1 MELVSSKDL
10 VKASKTLQILGG
22 ERLARILFSVLKLD
36 LVNKTY
42 SSNIHLPPQLFT
54 DKILED
60 ISIKYKVPETDL
72 DNIPK
77 EGSFITI
84 SNHAYGGIDGLILIS
99 MITKQRP
106 DYKVLV
112 NFLLTQIAPLQNYFI
127 GVNPFETH
135 KDVKSSFGGLKDA
148 ITHLSGGRPMG
159 FFPAGEVSSY
169 KLSHHSIT
177 DREWQHS
184 MLKFIKK
191 AGVPVVPVYFT
202 GHNSILFN
210 ILGFI
215 HPVLRTVKLP
225 SEIFNK
231 EGKEIG
237 IRIGTPVTVDEQKEF
252 KDIAD
257 YGRFLRMKTYVL
269 GLTEESRK
277 KNNYQIIIHSP
288 EPLIDQVPD
297 EHILKEIDQ
306 IGVEHLL
313 FRIKE
318 NLVFCVPSLKIPHI
332 LKELGRRR
340 EKTYREVGEGTN
352 KSLDTDQYDPYFEQ
366 LFIWDQSEKQ
376 LVGGY
381 RVGKGN
387 HILTN
392 YGLKGFY
399 ITSLFRINRKFSPIL
414 NVSLEL
420 GRSFIIKEYQKKP
433 LSLFLLWKGILYLLL
448 KNPNYRYLIGPVSI
462 SNEFRTF
469 SKTLC
474 VEFLK
479 ANYFNS
485 EFAGYIRARNPF
497 VEKPGRIIEKDLF
510 LRYTEKDVG
519 RLDSFINDFDRKY
532 KTPVLLKKYLSVN
545 AEVLGFNVDPLFNNC
560 LDALMILDLFEVPF
574 STIEGLAKEFHDQS
588 LLERFRK

>member
-10 VKASKTLQILGG
+10 VKASTTLQIFGR
-22 ERLARILFSVLKLD
+22 ERLAKVLFRILKLD
-36 LVNKTY
+36 LVNKLY
-42 SSNIHLPPQLFT
+42 SSNIHLPSHLFP

-60 ISIKYKVPETDL
+60 IKVTYTVPEGDSN
-72 DNIPK
+72 NIPP

-99 MITKQRP
+99 LITKQRP

-112 NFLLTQIAPLQNYFI
+112 NFLLTQITPLQQYFI

-148 ITHLSGGRPMG
+148 ITHLSSGRPMG

-169 KLSHHSIT
+169 KLKHNAIT

-191 AGVPVVPVYFT
+191 AEVPIVPVYFS
-202 GHNSILFN
+202 GHNSIQFN

-237 IRIGTPVTVDEQKEF
+237 IRIGTPITVDEQKEF

-269 GLTEESRK
+269 GLTEK
-277 KNNYQIIIHSP
+277 KNKNNYQIIVHSP
-288 EPLIDQVPD
+288 EHLIEPVPD
-297 EHILKEIDQ
+297 ELIMKEIGQ
-306 IGVEHLL
+306 IGTEHLL
-313 FRIKE
+313 FTIKE
-318 NLVFCVPSLKIPHI
+318 NFVFCVPSVRIPHV
-332 LKELGRRR
+332 LRELGRRR

-352 KSLDTDQYDPYFEQ
+352 KSLDTDRYDPYFEQ
-366 LFIWDQSEKQ
+366 LFIWDQSAKQ

-392 YGLKGFY
+392 YGMKGFY
-399 ITSLFRINRKFSPIL
+399 ITSLFRINRKFAPIL

-448 KNPNYRYLIGPVSI
+448 KNPNYRYLLGPVSI
-462 SNEFRTF
+462 SNEFRSL

-485 EFAGYIRARNPF
+485 EFAEYIKARNPF
-497 VEKPGRIIEKDLF
+497 IEKPDRIIEKDLF

-519 RLDSFINDFDRKY
+519 RLDSFINDYDPMY

-560 LDALMILDLFEVPF
+560 LDALMILDLFEVPLN
-574 STIEGLAKEFHDQS
+574 TIEGLAKEFHDQS

>member
-1 MELVSSKDL
+1 MDLISPKDL
-10 VKASKTLQILGG
+10 VKASKTLEVFGG
-22 ERLARILFSVLKLD
+22 EKLAKIIFRLLRLN
-36 LVNKTY
+36 LVNQTY
-42 SSNIHLPPQLFT
+42 SDNIHLPPPEFL
-54 DKILED
+54 DRVLED
-60 ISIKYKVPETDL
+60 IMISYTTPED
-72 DNIPK
+72 DMKNIPP

-99 MITKQRP
+99 LINKQRP
-106 DYKVLV
+106 GYKVLV
-112 NFLLTQIAPLQNYFI
+112 NFLLTRIVPLQTYFI

-148 ITHLSGGRPMG
+148 IVHLANGHPMG
-159 FFPAGEVSSY
+159 FFPAGEVSSF
-169 KLSHHSIT
+169 KFKQRGIT

-191 AGVPVVPVYFT
+191 ARVPIVPVYFE
-202 GHNSILFN
+202 GHNSIQFN

-225 SEIFNK
+225 SELYNK
-231 EGKEIG
+231 ESKSIRV
-237 IRIGTPVTVDEQKEF
+237 RIGAPVLVEEQDEF
-252 KDIAD
+252 KDISD

-269 GLTEESRK
+269 GLNRK
-277 KNNYQIIIHSP
+277 PKKLKYKHSLHLAEKIISATP
-288 EPLIDQVPD
+288 ENLVQ
-297 EHILKEIDQ
+297 KEIEQ
-306 IGVEHLL
+306 LKAENLL

-318 NLVFCVPSLKIPHI
+318 NFVFCAPPAKIPNI

-352 KSLDTDQYDPYFEQ
+352 KNMDIDKYDSYFEQ
-366 LFIWDQSEKQ
+366 LFIWDENEKQ

-381 RVGKGN
+381 RVGKGSQ
-387 HILTN
+387 ILTEF
-392 YGLKGFY
+392 GMKGFY
-399 ITSLFRINRKFSPIL
+399 ITSLFKINKKFAPIL

-420 GRSFIIKEYQKKP
+420 GRSFIIREYQKKP
-433 LSLFLLWKGILYLLL
+433 LPLFLLWKGILYLLL
-448 KNPNYRYLIGPVSI
+448 KNPNYRYLLGPVSI
-462 SNEFRTF
+462 SNEFKPI

-485 EFAGYIRARNPF
+485 EFAGYIKARNPYKL
-497 VEKPGRIIEKDLF
+497 KPLRIIETDLF
-510 LRYTEKDVG
+510 HKYTEKDVG
-519 RLDSFINDFDRKY
+519 RLDSFVHDFDTMYR
-532 KTPVLLKKYLSVN
+532 TPVLLKKYLSVN
-545 AEVLGFNVDPLFNNC
+545 AEVLGFNIDPLFNNC

-574 STIEGLAKEFHDQS
+574 PTIEGLAKEFHDQS

>member
-1 MELVSSKDL
+1 MDLVSPKDL
-10 VKASKTLQILGG
+10 VKASKGLQIFGG
-22 ERLARILFSVLKLD
+22 KRFANVLFSILRLD
-36 LVNKTY
+36 LINKAY
-42 SSNIHLPPQLFT
+42 SDNIHLPPREFL

-60 ISIKYKVPETDL
+60 IKVTYKVPEVDL
-72 DNIPK
+72 NNIPP
-77 EGSFITI
+77 EGSFISI
-84 SNHAYGGIDGLILIS
+84 SNHAYGGIDGLMLIS
-99 MITKQRP
+99 LITKLRP

-112 NFLLTQIAPLQNYFI
+112 NFLLTRIAPLKEYFI
-127 GVNPFETH
+127 GVNPFETY

-148 ITHLSGGRPMG
+148 IIHLVNGCPMG
-159 FFPAGEVSSY
+159 FFPSGEVSSY
-169 KLSHHSIT
+169 KLKRRAIT

-191 AGVPVVPVYFT
+191 ARVPIVPVYFS
-202 GHNSILFN
+202 GHNSIQFN

-215 HPVLRTVKLP
+215 HPVLRTAKLP
-225 SEIFNK
+225 SELFNK
-231 EGKEIG
+231 EGREIG
-237 IRIGTPVTVDEQKEF
+237 IRIGTPVSVDEQNEF

-257 YGRFLRMKTYVL
+257 YGRFLRMKTYEL
-269 GLTEESRK
+269 GLVEKPE
-277 KNNYQIIIHSP
+277 KNKYKLLIHSP
-288 EPLIDQVPD
+288 EPLIEPVPD
-297 EHILKEIDQ
+297 NFIQKEIEQ
-306 IGVEHLL
+306 IKTEHLL

-318 NLVFCVPSLKIPHI
+318 NFVFCVPSVKIPNI

-352 KSLDTDQYDPYFEQ
+352 KSLDVDQYDPYFEQ
-366 LFIWDQSEKQ
+366 LFIWDESEKQ
-376 LVGGY
+376 LAGGY
-381 RVGKGN
+381 RVGNGN
-387 HILTN
+387 QILSN
-392 YGLKGFY
+392 YGMKGFY
-399 ITSLFRINRKFSPIL
+399 ITSLFWISRKFAPIL

-462 SNEFRTF
+462 SNEFKSF

-485 EFAGYIRARNPF
+485 EFAEYIKARNPF
-497 VEKPGRIIEKDLF
+497 RGKPCRIIEKDLF
-510 LRYTEKDVG
+510 HRYTEKDAG
-519 RLDSFINDFDRKY
+519 RLDSFIHDFDPQY
-532 KTPVLLKKYLSVN
+532 KTPILLKKYLSVN

-574 STIEGLAKEFHDQS
+574 NTIEGLAKEFQDQS